1 MNKEYFVNAVHETA
15 LITSLALVHTARRF
29 YRLINKVR
37 NKEGL
42 MQRSLEFFQI
52 IFIRG
57 RRSRNKVSVDE
68 SAEGSLMNENWD
80 EIYI

>member
-37 NKEGL
+37 NKE
-42 MQRSLEFFQI
+42 
-52 IFIRG
+52 
-57 RRSRNKVSVDE
+57 RRRVVKKL
-68 SAEGSLMNENWD
+68 GT
-80 EIYI
+80 